1 MDKSDQNISGR
12 KKRSEKA
19 TLVGRLTNAAMKT
32 QSPVRGAVEDMEI
45 VTLLLSSLALALDHM
60 EGEFD
65 LGKDRLALLFHQF
78 GSNLRKLQVG
88 PSGVAYGETVI
99 SNIVAVLM
107 NIHDKE
113 ITSHI
118 EKQLLDGYN
127 NGRQKGNILIKY
139 SME

>member
-1 MDKSDQNISGR
+1 MF
-12 KKRSEKA
+12 
-19 TLVGRLTNAAMKT
+19 LVYQICIYK
-32 QSPVRGAVEDMEI
+32 VRGAAEDIEI

-65 LGKDRLALLFHQF
+65 AGKERLALIFHQF

-88 PSGVAYGETVI
+88 PSGDLIEIQQICKFNHRLTTGVAYGETVV

-113 ITSHI
+113 TTSHL
-118 EKQLLDGYN
+118 EKQLLDGYK
-127 NGRQKGNILIKY
+127 NGCQEGIVIKY
-139 SME
+139 SMD

>member
-1 MDKSDQNISGR
+1 M
-12 KKRSEKA
+12 
-19 TLVGRLTNAAMKT
+19 
-32 QSPVRGAVEDMEI
+32 RGAAEDIEI
-45 VTLLLSSLALALDHM
+45 VTLLLSSLALALDDM

-65 LGKDRLALLFHQF
+65 VGKDRLALVFHQF

-88 PSGVAYGETVI
+88 PSGDLMEMQQIWKSNPLSTTGVAYGEAVI

-113 ITSHI
+113 ITSHL

-127 NGRQKGNILIKY
+127 NGCQKGNTLIKY